1 MKNLRR
7 IIVIIIVIF
16 TMTPLELFF
25 NSCQSEDK
33 EKKDCDE
40 YLASFRSDINSFLNV
55 PIIVNNDSRAFGQD
69 EFNDGPDT
77 IITVFIDLPDKPINE
92 PDPNLEGLLTPQ
104 DMVNLA
110 RDYGAEFSMYDD
122 GLHND
127 SIHIS
132 VESARE
138 SLTPL
143 YMDSRRFLIQKGLTD
158 NDMDEILSEMSLDSS
173 CLIALALTIAIEE
186 ESIMTETAWNNT
198 RYNRLFTSQAYAD
211 SAGDIALNCL
221 WKALGIDTF
230 IGYFTYR
237 VTDGITKEIAKR
249 IIKKCAVRMLGWVG
263 AAVAL
268 VEFVDCTVHY
278 HRYF

>member
-1 MKNLRR
+1 M
-7 IIVIIIVIF
+7 
-16 TMTPLELFF
+16 
-25 NSCQSEDK
+25 
-33 EKKDCDE
+33 
-40 YLASFRSDINSFLNV
+40 
-55 PIIVNNDSRAFGQD
+55 
-69 EFNDGPDT
+69 
-77 IITVFIDLPDKPINE
+77 PDKPINE